1 MNTLKSVFRGNQI
14 MSLATI
20 QYLDYSGEKSN
31 VSFNVPTPS
40 GASYDWASLAAQVD
54 AVGDAIDAVCLCT
67 RGPDSLNVKIQ
78 DGSVAFPS
86 DENAQREAGL
96 RIFYHDTV
104 NNKKYHVTIPG
115 PDKSLMAVQ
124 GTDVVDWAG
133 TEMAALETAFEANV
147 LSPDGNAV
155 QIDLGRLVG
164 RRN

>member
-1 MNTLKSVFRGNQI
+1 

-20 QYLDYSGEKSN
+20 QYLDYSGEKSS
-31 VSFNVPTPS
+31 VSFNVATPS
-40 GASYDWASLAAQVD
+40 GAAYDFDALIADVD
-54 AVGDAIDAVCLCT
+54 AVADAIDAVCLCT
-67 RGPDSLNVKIQ
+67 RGPDTLRVEMAA
-78 DGSVAFPS
+78 GSVTLPT

-96 RIFYHDTV
+96 RIFYHDAT

-124 GTDVVDWAG
+124 GFDYVDWAG
-133 TEMAALETAFEANV
+133 AEMVALETAFEANV

-155 QIDLGRLVG
+155 VIDKGTLVG